1 MIHSSVML
9 RRAAVVLVYALLL
22 VGGWYL
28 GGFLM
33 ELSDIKILPIT
44 EPAIHKIIM
53 ASTAIFV
60 AASAFPFVPG
70 AEIGLGMIFILGGRI
85 APLVYMSMVVA
96 LTISFLV
103 GLLVPA
109 RISAAFFNSVGLS
122 KARDLV
128 TRLDRCGP
136 EKRIELL
143 FANAPGP
150 ISRLLVKHRYIALMA
165 LINTPGNSLIGGG
178 GGIAFAAGLSRLF
191 TLPRFLATIALAV
204 APVPLT
210 YYLIS

>member
-1 MIHSSVML
+1 MMPSSVTL
-9 RRAAVVLVYALLL
+9 RRVTVILVYAFVL
-22 VGGWYL
+22 VAGWYL

-33 ELSDIKILPIT
+33 ELSNIEIRPIT
-44 EPAIHKIIM
+44 EPAVHKIIM
-53 ASTAIFV
+53 ASTAVFA
-60 AASAFPFVPG
+60 AASAIPFVPG
-70 AEIGLGMIFILGGRI
+70 AEIGLGMIFVLGGRI
-85 APLVYMSMVVA
+85 APLVYASMVVA
-96 LTISFLV
+96 LTVSFLV

-109 RISAAFFNSVGLS
+109 RILAAFFNSVGLS

-128 TRLDRCGP
+128 TKLDRCDP
-136 EKRIELL
+136 EKRMELL

-150 ISRLLVKHRYIALMA
+150 VSRLLLKHRYIALMA

-178 GGIAFAAGLSRLF
+178 GGIALAAGLSRLF
-191 TLPRFLATIALAV
+191 TLPRFLAAIALAV